1 MEINEKLCLLKLNA
15 GSLYDDNTWMINVL
29 NSQKKASVFFENDL
43 RDFIENDD
51 ILEKNK
57 KIIDDAKKFDAEQE
71 LNNCEKNGICVITY
85 LDEDY
90 PDSLRDIPNPPLALY
105 IKGNF
110 CKSLSISIVG
120 TRHPTEYGLKN
131 ASVFAYQLASAGIV
145 ITSGLAR
152 GIDTVSHKNALK
164 AKGKTV
170 AVIGSGLDRIY
181 PPENKDLT
189 SDIVLNG
196 GSVLS
201 EYPLGTSPLKFNFP
215 KRNRIISA
223 LSFATLVIE
232 GDYNSGSLITAR
244 YAIEQGR
251 DVMAV
256 PGRIDS
262 RLSNGPNKL
271 IKDGAYPITN
281 VMDIISLIPFSE
293 IQRMNIKNIDIVEEK
308 KLDVSDRAKE
318 IYELLKVRN
327 ALTPDEISIMLKI
340 DISELFNYIF
350 ELESLNAIVLLA
362 GKYKINY

>member
-1 MEINEKLCLLKLNA
+1 MEISEKIYLLKLNA
-15 GSLYDDNTWMINVL
+15 GSLYDDNTWIINIL

-43 RDFIENDD
+43 RDLVDSDD

-57 KIIDDAKKFDAEQE
+57 KIIDDAKKFNAEEE
-71 LNNCEKNGICVITY
+71 LSNCQKNGISVITY

-90 PDSLRDIPNPPLALY
+90 PNLLRNIPNPPLALY
-105 IKGNF
+105 VKGNL
-110 CKSLSISIVG
+110 CNSLSISIVG

-131 ASVFAYQLASAGIV
+131 ASDFAYQLASAGMV

-170 AVIGSGLDRIY
+170 AIIGSGLDRIY
-181 PPENKDLT
+181 PPENKDLA

-196 GSVLS
+196 GGVVT

-251 DVMAV
+251 DVMAI

-281 VMDIISLIPFSE
+281 IMDIISLIPFSE
-293 IQRMNIKNIDIVEEK
+293 IERMNIKNINVEEK
-308 KLDVSDRAKE
+308 KLDVSDKAKE
-318 IYELLKVRN
+318 IYELLKVKN
-327 ALTPDEISIMLKI
+327 ALTPDEISVILKI

-350 ELESLNAIVLLA
+350 ELESLNAVVLLA